1 MSGNGLRKI
10 TNTPIESSRFC
21 EHRIAK
27 FPFES
32 KVVIINIPE
41 IAWTQDKLRVAP
53 QYNVKHGGDKHAH
66 FIMDEDIWAP
76 L

>member
-53 QYNVKHGGDKHAH
+53 QYDV
-66 FIMDEDIWAP
+66 
-76 L
+76 